1 MMFPIIGM
9 VKQIGILKVLNHN
22 QGLSVEQELIVKTAA
37 NQIGIALDR
46 EMIYAEQERI
56 KVEVEREHMK
66 SSMLRSISHDFRHAF
81 DRDHGRLRADPGIR
95 GYGFA

>member
-1 MMFPIIGM
+1 M

-66 SSMLRSISHDFRHAF
+66 SSMLRSISHDFA
-81 DRDHGRLRADPGIR
+81 RL
-95 GYGFA
+95 